1 MANKINPD
9 VKNSRVSIKGKD
21 IVIDY
26 EFNLHAYGICGFH
39 SKNEM
44 REQGKVPVEMYPYR
58 DDILMGYIPVD
69 NHFGVIDLE
78 ALYKWAIEAIEKEN
92 DSDDILDNFSK

>member
-1 MANKINPD
+1 MANQINQT

-21 IVIDY
+21 IVLDY
-26 EFNLHAYGICGFH
+26 EFDLHHYVQKDDIIA
-39 SKNEM
+39 E
-44 REQGKVPVEMYPYR
+44 GKVPVEMYPYR

-92 DSDDILDNFSK
+92 DYNDMLDNFSK